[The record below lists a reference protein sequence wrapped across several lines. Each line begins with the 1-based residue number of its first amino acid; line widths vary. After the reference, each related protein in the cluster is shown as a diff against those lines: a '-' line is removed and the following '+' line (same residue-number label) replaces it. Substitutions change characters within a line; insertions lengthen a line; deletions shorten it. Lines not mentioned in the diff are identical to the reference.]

1 MISVGKKWRRSEN
14 AEGKQREFHQMKRES
29 SLKRDLKKNCSNSA
43 RDINYYKNKYAICV
57 SVHNPTDC
65 LCFHH

>member
-1 MISVGKKWRRSEN
+1 METIGKRRGETKGVSSNE
-14 AEGKQREFHQMKRES
+14 KRIKFE
-29 SLKRDLKKNCSNSA
+29 KGFEKNCSNSA

-65 LCFHH
+65 LCFRT

>member
-29 SLKRDLKKNCSNSA
+29 SLKRDLKKTA
-43 RDINYYKNKYAICV
+43 VI
-57 SVHNPTDC
+57 VHVTLLQKQVRH
-65 LCFHH
+65 LCFRT

>member
-1 MISVGKKWRRSEN
+1 MYGNTNGVLVFVVVNVTCTITAVVFPYIILQIVCVSVHNPTDCVSVHN
-14 AEGKQREFHQMKRES
+14 PT
-29 SLKRDLKKNCSNSA
+29 D
-43 RDINYYKNKYAICV
+43 CV

>member
-29 SLKRDLKKNCSNSA
+29 SMKRDLKKTA
-43 RDINYYKNKYAICV
+43 VI
-57 SVHNPTDC
+57 VHVTLLQKQVRH
-65 LCFHH
+65 LCFRT